1 MAEDILVEA
10 HIREDIGKNSNRR
23 LRMQGMIP
31 TVLYGVTDENI
42 SLSVKPRDIELI
54 LKSKRGA
61 NTLFHINMIGERT
74 TKSTVMIKDYQI
86 DPVKDK
92 LIHCDFIRIN
102 LDEMVVTGVP
112 VHVKGKPKG
121 VIEQGGLL
129 ELVVRELEVE
139 CLPTNIPESVIID
152 VSEFMIGDG
161 ARMKD
166 LELEDEKVRYTADE
180 DLLILHVIPPKKIE
194 EEEEEE
200 IEGEEEDIE
209 GEEAEGEEAEEEK
222 PEK

>member
-1 MAEDILVEA
+1 MAEEILVDA

-23 LRMQGMIP
+23 LRVQGMIP
-31 TVLYGVTDENI
+31 SILYGVTDENI

-54 LKSKRGA
+54 LRSKRGA
-61 NTLFHINMIGERT
+61 NTLFHINMVGERT

-86 DPVKDK
+86 DPVRDE

-102 LDEMVVTGVP
+102 LDEMVITGVP
-112 VHVKGKPKG
+112 IHVEGKPKG
-121 VIEQGGLL
+121 VTEQGGLL

-139 CLPTNIPESVIID
+139 CLPTDIPESVIID

-161 ARMKD
+161 ARLND
-166 LELEDEKVRYTADE
+166 LGLGDEKVRYTADE
-180 DLLILHVIPPKKIE
+180 ELLILHVIPPKKIE

-200 IEGEEEDIE
+200 IEGEEGIE
-209 GEEAEGEEAEEEK
+209 GEETEGEEAAEEK